1 VDERA
6 NAHVARALRPRA
18 LMKAAVATC
27 AAALLFGGP
36 AAAGPVP
43 SATGAYGAVPARAA
57 AVTFTASE
65 LLGRPTASSVAL
77 NVVPAQAIDAYVQY
91 GTSAAKYTARTPAVS
106 TAAGVP
112 LVTTVSGL
120 KANTKYFYRLRY
132 RAQGSGAYLARPRQS
147 FVTQRAKGASF
158 SFAVQAD
165 PHLGDT
171 NTDTALYKVEMG
183 NVAADHPDFLVDLG
197 DTFMTEKFNAKT
209 EDAGEDYLAHREYF
223 DIAGAS
229 SPVFLA
235 TGNHEGELGWLRD
248 GTAGSL
254 AARCMKARQTYYACP
269 VPGGFYSGSSMA
281 EPVTGVRDGYYA
293 WTWGDGLF
301 IVLDPFWYTMKKPS
315 SGWDWTL
322 GKAQYDWLKATLT
335 KSTAKYTFVFTHHL
349 VGGAVSEKG
358 AEARGGAEAAP
369 FYEWGGKNA
378 DGSDGFAVQ
387 RPGWG
392 EPIHELL
399 ADKGRVIV
407 FHGHDHL
414 FVKQDLDGVVYQETP
429 RPNLRKYVD
438 NGDAS
443 KYGYL
448 SGTALPNS
456 GHLRVSVTAGK
467 VTVDYVRAY
476 LPGDGTNREIS
487 YSYTVSGG

>member
-1 VDERA
+1 MGRPT
-6 NAHVARALRPRA
+6 HVLVALAVLCSVVAGAAPAGAAPAPSAFAAR
-18 LMKAAVATC
+18 
-27 AAALLFGGP
+27 P
-36 AAAGPVP
+36 AA
-43 SATGAYGAVPARAA
+43 PARAA
-57 AVTFTASE
+57 AVTFAATE

-77 NVVPAQAIDAYVQY
+77 NVVPDRAADAYVQY
-91 GTSAAKYTARTPAVS
+91 GTSATKYTKRTPAVS

-112 LVTTVSGL
+112 LVITIGGL
-120 KANTKYFYRLRY
+120 KADTRYYYRLRY
-132 RAQGSGAYLARPRQS
+132 RPHASGAYLARPRQS
-147 FVTQRAKGASF
+147 FVTQRAAGASF

-171 NTDTALYKVEMG
+171 NTDTALYQVEMG
-183 NVAADHPDFLVDLG
+183 NVAADRPDFLVDLG
-197 DTFMTEKFNAKT
+197 DTFMTEKFNRDT
-209 EDAGEDYLAHREYF
+209 QDAGEDYLAHRAYF

-229 SPVFLA
+229 TPLFLA
-235 TGNHEGELGWLRD
+235 NGNHEGELGWLRD

-254 AARCMKARQTYYACP
+254 AARCAKARQTYYACP
-269 VPGGFYSGSSMA
+269 VPGGFYSGSATS

-301 IVLDPFWYTMKKPS
+301 IVLDPFWYTTKKPS
-315 SGWDWTL
+315 DGWGWTL
-322 GKAQYDWLKATLT
+322 GKAQYDWLKETLA

-378 DGSDGFAVQ
+378 DGSYGFDTQ

-392 EPIHELL
+392 KPIHELL
-399 ADKGRVIV
+399 ADRGRAIV

-414 FVKQDLDGVVYQETP
+414 FVKQDLDGVVYQETQ
-429 RPNLRKYVD
+429 RPNLHGAGGS
-438 NGDAS
+438 GDAA

-448 SGTALPNS
+448 SGTSLPSS
-456 GHLRVSVTAGK
+456 GHLRVTVTAAK
-467 VTVDYVRAY
+467 VTVEYVRAY
-476 LPGDGTNREIS
+476 LPGDGTNRS
-487 YSYTVSGG
+487 VAFTYTVSGG